1 MNDKQIYRGDVYYI
15 GNNDS
20 SGHEIRGAR
29 PVVVVSRDSINKNS
43 SVILVAYM
51 TTKAKAEYAYNV
63 PTKCTGKDAYILCN
77 QIENVDVSRLGGLIT
92 TIFPEEMK
100 AVDKGI
106 AYALN
111 LGGGVTEVDREEL
124 RAKIKAKSES
134 EAEPK
139 IEDSPKYIR
148 AEAERDVYKELF
160 LTMLDRGN
168 KDER

>member
-29 PVVVVSRDSINKNS
+29 PAVVVSRDSINKSS
-43 SVILVAYM
+43 SVIMVAYM
-51 TTKAKAEYAYNV
+51 TTKDKAEYAYNV

-77 QIENVDVSRLGGLIT
+77 QIENVDVGRLGDLIT

-100 AVDKGI
+100 TVDKGI
-106 AYALN
+106 AYALG

-124 RAKIKAKSES
+124 RAKIKAKSE
-134 EAEPK
+134 AEPK
-139 IEDSPKYIR
+139 IEDNPKYIR

-160 LTMLDRGN
+160 LTMLDRGG